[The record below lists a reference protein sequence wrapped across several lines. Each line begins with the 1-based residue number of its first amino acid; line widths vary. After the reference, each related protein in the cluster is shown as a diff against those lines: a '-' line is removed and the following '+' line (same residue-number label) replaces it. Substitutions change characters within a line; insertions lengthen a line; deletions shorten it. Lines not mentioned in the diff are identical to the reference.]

1 MTTFSNGCPKHNHLI
16 GFNPLELSMK
26 FISLTWNAQQRPA
39 VDLYVI
45 ADGTARP
52 SHVLLVSG
60 ISHD

>member
-1 MTTFSNGCPKHNHLI
+1 
-16 GFNPLELSMK
+16 MK